1 MDIETDKATMGW
13 ESQEDGVV
21 AAVLV
26 KEGDQ
31 EVAVGQVVLVMVDDA
46 SEVAAFSDYTAGS
59 APAPA
64 PPAAAAPAAATPAA
78 PVAAPK
84 APAGGAAPAGG
95 GAPAKSA
102 GSRVL
107 ASPLA
112 RALAREAGIDLSA
125 ATPTGP
131 HGRVIASDVMTA
143 IESGA
148 TGATGGAGMPAGVAG
163 QDFTEIKHTTV
174 RKVIAKRL
182 LESKTTVPHYYL
194 SMDICADELMKLRET
209 LNSQAKKDKEGKPAY
224 KLSVNDFIIKASAL
238 ALRDHPDVNS
248 SWMTDSIRQ
257 YHYVDVSVAVAS
269 PTGLI
274 TPIVTDADMKG
285 LTAISQEV
293 KALAAKAREGK
304 LQPHEFQGGTFSIS
318 NLGMFGISSFAAI
331 INPPQSCI
339 LAVGATEQRVVP
351 AKDGSFKASN
361 YMRVTL
367 SCDHRTVDGAVGAA
381 FLQTLKGYLS
391 DPASMLL

>member
-1 MDIETDKATMGW
+1 
-13 ESQEDGVV
+13 
-21 AAVLV
+21 
-26 KEGDQ
+26 
-31 EVAVGQVVLVMVDDA
+31 
-46 SEVAAFSDYTAGS
+46 
-59 APAPA
+59 
-64 PPAAAAPAAATPAA
+64 
-78 PVAAPK
+78 
-84 APAGGAAPAGG
+84 
-95 GAPAKSA
+95 
-102 GSRVL
+102 
-107 ASPLA
+107 
-112 RALAREAGIDLSA
+112 
-125 ATPTGP
+125 
-131 HGRVIASDVMTA
+131 MTA

-148 TGATGGAGMPAGVAG
+148 VGGGAGAPAGVAG
-163 QDFTEIKHTTV
+163 QDFTEIKHTSV
-174 RKVIAKRL
+174 RKIIAKRL

-194 SMDICADELMKLRET
+194 SMDICADELLKLRET
-209 LNSQAKKDKEGKPAY
+209 LNTQAKKDKDGKPAY

-269 PTGLI
+269 PSGLI

-293 KALAAKAREGK
+293 KSLAAKARDGK
-304 LQPHEFQGGTFSIS
+304 LQPHEYQGGTFSIS

-351 AKDGSFKASN
+351 AKDGTFKASE

-367 SCDHRTVDGAVGAA
+367 SCDHRTVDGAVGAS
-381 FLQTLKGYLS
+381 FLQSLKAYLS
-391 DPASMLL
+391 NPSSMLL